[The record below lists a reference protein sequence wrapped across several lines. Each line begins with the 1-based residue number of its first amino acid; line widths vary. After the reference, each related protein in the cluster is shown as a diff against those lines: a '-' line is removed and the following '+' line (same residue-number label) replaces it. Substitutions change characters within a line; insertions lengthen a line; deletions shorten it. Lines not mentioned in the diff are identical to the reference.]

1 MTDHTP
7 TDEELLEA
15 LRNSP
20 DFEEWAPSGAAPSE
34 ADEDLDINL
43 DDALPEPEHAPAP
56 DGNTATEAQL
66 NFLKKLVQE
75 RAGDDKAQKLAQEA
89 RAQYAR
95 SEFSKAS
102 ASHLIEALMDIP
114 SDWKRE
120 RDSRP
125 DAPEGI
131 HKLGDTIYKVQI
143 AVRGSGR
150 PYAKRLDV
158 TPQCPGHLDE
168 GPSAFD
174 APLVYCAD
182 ANECPNRQA
191 EAEFVYEAG
200 AVRKLSEDTLL
211 PLEEAQKFGRLYG
224 VCCACGRVLTD
235 ENSIAAGIGPICAD
249 KF

>member
-1 MTDHTP
+1 MQDNHY

-15 LRNSP
+15 LKNSP
-20 DFEEWAPSGAAPSE
+20 DFEEWAPSGAAPAG
-34 ADEDLDINL
+34 ADEDFDINL
-43 DDALPEPEHAPAP
+43 DDALPEPEHTPAP

-102 ASHLIEALMDIP
+102 ASHLIEALKDTP
-114 SDWKRE
+114 ADWKRE
-120 RDSRP
+120 RANRP
-125 DAPEGI
+125 GAPEGI
-131 HKLGDTIYKVQI
+131 HKFGGVIFKVQI
-143 AVRGSGR
+143 AVRGSGK
-150 PYAKRLDV
+150 PYAKALVEDGDGGWV
-158 TPQCPGHLDE
+158 FEYTP
-168 GPSAFD
+168 
-174 APLVYCAD
+174 
-182 ANECPNRQA
+182 
-191 EAEFVYEAG
+191 G
-200 AVRKLSEDTLL
+200 AVRNLTEDTLL
-211 PLEEAQKFGRLYG
+211 PIEEAQKFGHTFG